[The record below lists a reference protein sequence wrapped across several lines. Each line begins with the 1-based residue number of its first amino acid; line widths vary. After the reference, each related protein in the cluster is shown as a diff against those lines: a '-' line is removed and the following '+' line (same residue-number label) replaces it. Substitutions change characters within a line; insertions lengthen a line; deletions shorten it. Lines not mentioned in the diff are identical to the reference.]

1 VERPVIASLHEPDKV
16 AHARRRALSPTA
28 EARLARLEQVFC
40 ERSRLRIV
48 QALRAE
54 ALSVGDLAAV
64 IGRTVPGTSQHLR
77 VLRELGV
84 VESERRGSLIYYR
97 LRSGPVSAQ
106 VQHLLD
112 AALASPPSPEQG
124 S

>member
-1 VERPVIASLHEPDKV
+1 
-16 AHARRRALSPTA
+16 
-28 EARLARLEQVFC
+28 
-40 ERSRLRIV
+40 
-48 QALRAE
+48 
-54 ALSVGDLAAV
+54 
-64 IGRTVPGTSQHLR
+64 
-77 VLRELGV
+77 
-84 VESERRGSLIYYR
+84 LIYYR